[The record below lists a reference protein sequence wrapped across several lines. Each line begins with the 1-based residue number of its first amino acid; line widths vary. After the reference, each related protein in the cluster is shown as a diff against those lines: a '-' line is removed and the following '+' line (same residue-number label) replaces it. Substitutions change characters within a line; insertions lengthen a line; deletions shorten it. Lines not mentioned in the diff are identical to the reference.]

1 MGVFITFEGIEG
13 SGKSTQAKR
22 LYEYLINIGIKAYLT
37 REPGGT
43 SIGKKIREILLSHW
57 EENFPSIAELLLYQ
71 ADRNI
76 HVNNII
82 KPLLQQDYIVISDRF
97 YDSTTAYQHYARG
110 IDYSIVDYLNK
121 LATEGIKP
129 HITFLLDLPVQEA
142 FKRLNREKDRL
153 ESEGLNFHQKV
164 REGFLKIADMEK
176 DRVIVLD
183 GLKSP
188 DEIFNQILNILKERK
203 ILWR

>member
-43 SIGKKIREILLSHW
+43 SIGKKIREILMSHW
-57 EENFPSIAELLLYQ
+57 EENFPFIAELLLYQ

-203 ILWR
+203 IL